1 MAQSKNITAYIP
13 VNITVEIGELTTN
26 EEVSAEQLARNIT
39 PNFIPYEDKMYIKV
53 DRKPQVD
60 DVVIIN
66 KMAGRVG
73 SWVRRVTKLHEDFDD
88 DFFINIAI
96 IAIDEHFY
104 FDSCEDEYLAV
115 YEPVKESG
123 EHD

>member
-1 MAQSKNITAYIP
+1 MAQSKITAYIP
-13 VNITVEIGELTTN
+13 VTITVDIGELTTN

-53 DRKPQVD
+53 DRKPQVG
-60 DVVIIN
+60 DVVLIN
-66 KMAGRVG
+66 EFDERSGCWA
-73 SWVRRVTKLHEDFDD
+73 RRVTELSPTDNECFKL
-88 DFFINIAI
+88 NV
-96 IAIDEHFY
+96 AIDDEYY
-104 FDSCEDEYLAV
+104 FAGAADEYLAV